1 MFYSYEAGEMKGPFM
16 HNHEEPEQ
24 DEMSPKSDVEQG
36 AIAPRVRPA
45 DVYDAI
51 LEEGEEELERG
62 FGALWWSGIAAGLSM
77 GFSVVASAALAAALG
92 HDAWVHPI
100 VSIGYTAGFIIVIL
114 ARQQLFT
121 ENTITALLP
130 VITNHSWATMVHMLR
145 LWGIVF
151 VANIVGAFIFAWAT
165 QLNALFTPELRAEFL
180 VLGEHLFA
188 NSPMQMF
195 VKGIAAGWLI
205 AALVWVLP
213 SLKGGKFLVIMFF
226 TWLIALGGFTHIIA
240 GSIESFHMLF
250 VGAISPGQ
258 LAFDFM
264 IPTLLGNIMGGSAIF
279 SLISYAQVRREVDGV

>member
-1 MFYSYEAGEMKGPFM
+1 MQDYK
-16 HNHEEPEQ
+16 EPEQ
-24 DEMSPKSDVEQG
+24 DKTSPATGEEP
-36 AIAPRVRPA
+36 APIGKRVRPA

-130 VITNHSWATMVHMLR
+130 VLTNHSWGTMMHMLR

-151 VANIVGAFIFAWAT
+151 VANIVGAIVFAWAT
-165 QLNALFTPELRAEFL
+165 QLDALFTPDLKAEFL

-213 SLKGGKFLVIMFF
+213 ALKGGKFLVIMFF

-250 VGAISPGQ
+250 VGAISTGQ
-258 LAFDFM
+258 LVFDFM
-264 IPTLLGNIMGGSAIF
+264 IPTLFGNIVGGSAIF
-279 SLISYAQVRREVDGV
+279 SLVSYAQVRREV